1 MIFENLFE
9 TASLIIQYAAL
20 TRFDRVEVDDA
31 VTDSF
36 RKLGAVRDGDKPY
49 PALVEHLEQ
58 QIPDL
63 RLRDDIEH
71 RAYLIGDDKLS
82 LGVRA
87 RAMQKRCISPP
98 DSSAG

>member
-1 MIFENLFE
+1 MRSYTLFIVLK
-9 TASLIIQYAAL
+9 SM
-20 TRFDRVEVDDA
+20 TRSQ
-31 VTDSF
+31 TLF

-49 PALVEHLEQ
+49 PALVEHLER

-82 LGVRA
+82 LGREGAGYAKA
-87 RAMQKRCISPP
+87 RISPP

>member
-1 MIFENLFE
+1 MQLLHVI
-9 TASLIIQYAAL
+9 Y
-20 TRFDRVEVDDA
+20 RVEVDDA

-71 RAYLIGDDKLS
+71 RAYLISDDKLS
-82 LGVRA
+82 LGREG
-87 RAMQKRCISPP
+87 
-98 DSSAG
+98 AGYAKALHLAAG

>member
-1 MIFENLFE
+1 MQLLHVI
-9 TASLIIQYAAL
+9 
-20 TRFDRVEVDDA
+20 DRVEVDDA

-82 LGVRA
+82 LGREG
-87 RAMQKRCISPP
+87 
-98 DSSAG
+98 AGYAKALHLAAG